1 MPLQGWPRHRRRAGR
16 VAVDREHD
24 HDGTVVVRASHDGYA
39 GRFNII
45 HQRTLVVSPDGNRI
59 DGEDLFLSSKGDVIP
74 AKNPDDFAV
83 RFHLHPAVR
92 ATRVADGH
100 GVMLVLPNR
109 DLWNFHTYE
118 DVVDLEDGA
127 YLGGQDGPRRSLQ
140 IVIRGK
146 ARQAPRVRWTLLH
159 TPQPARPGPRR
170 ARAGP
175 ELPLN

>member
-1 MPLQGWPRHRRRAGR
+1 MALR
-16 VAVDREHD
+16 VAARW
-24 HDGTVVVRASHDGYA
+24 VVVPP
-39 GRFNII
+39 GR
-45 HQRTLVVSPDGNRI
+45 
-59 DGEDLFLSSKGDVIP
+59 
-74 AKNPDDFAV
+74 
-83 RFHLHPAVR
+83 VR

-127 YLGGQDGPRRSLQ
+127 YLGGQDGPRRTLQ

-146 ARQAPRVRWTLLH
+146 ARHAPRVRWTFLH
-159 TPQPARPGPRR
+159 TPQPARPSRS
-170 ARAGP
+170 AREHDP

>member
-1 MPLQGWPRHRRRAGR
+1 
-16 VAVDREHD
+16 VVDREHE
-24 HDGTVVVRASHDGYA
+24 HDGTAVVRASHDGYA
-39 GRFNII
+39 GRFSII

-74 AKNPDDFAV
+74 AKNPDEFAV

-140 IVIRGK
+140 IVIRGN

-159 TPQPARPGPRR
+159 TPQPARPGR
-170 ARAGP
+170 AAREQDP